1 MCSFQMNVSK
11 HIGYEVIITYY
22 INITGDRLGLGLEII
37 PSIVTWD
44 LNILLNLNIRLN
56 LMSTNF

>member
-1 MCSFQMNVSK
+1 MNVSK